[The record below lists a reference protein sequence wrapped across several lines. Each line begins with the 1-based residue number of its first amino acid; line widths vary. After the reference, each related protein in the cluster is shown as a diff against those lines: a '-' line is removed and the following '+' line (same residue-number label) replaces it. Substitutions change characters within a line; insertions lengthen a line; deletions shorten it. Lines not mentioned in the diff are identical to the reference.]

1 MVLYGNTRARP
12 RTHTRTHAR
21 THTQKVMF
29 VMLLN
34 WFVSLNFELLWRS
47 WDRIYIL
54 KNCTLDRV
62 LLRCECFQVMM
73 TSWFERLF
81 LVFIF
86 VFAVVFC
93 HNETCTFEFALN
105 IQVVNYASVECHHS
119 ATVHSYAH
127 FLFLHCTVCLVLNSL
142 SGPEQ
147 SVLSGSEQ
155 YILSGQFGSEQYV
168 LSWTVWFWTVCLV
181 LGSLVLNSMSCP
193 GQSGSE
199 HYVLSWTVWFWTVC
213 FVLDSLVLNRMS
225 CPGQSASEQYV
236 LSWTVWFWT
245 VCLVL
250 DSLLLNNMSCRGQF
264 SSEQYSCPGRFGF
277 QQYVLSWTVW
287 FSTVCLVLDSLV
299 FNSMSCSG
307 QSVSEQYILSWTVCL
322 WTECHVW
329 SRTVLV
335 LLDTGCWQPVWQYIV
350 GHKFTPVERAGFEWH
365 EKRQSV

>member
-1 MVLYGNTRARP
+1 MLKFHFFQRLPLSMLFRSFQLHFPHALQTWVIIIIIMYIYHPLFNALSAHMRHINLNTTFYTYIWYYMETHARARAH
-12 RTHTRTHAR
+12 THARTHAR

-168 LSWTVWFWTVCLV
+168 LSWAVWFWTVCLV
-181 LGSLVLNSMSCP
+181 LDSLVLNSMFCP
-193 GQSGSE
+193 GQFGSE
-199 HYVLSWTVWFWTVC
+199 PYVLSWTVCFWTVC
-213 FVLDSLVLNRMS
+213 LVLDSLVLNSMS

-236 LSWTVWFWT
+236 LSWTV
-245 VCLVL
+245 
-250 DSLLLNNMSCRGQF
+250 
-264 SSEQYSCPGRFGF
+264 
-277 QQYVLSWTVW
+277 
-287 FSTVCLVLDSLV
+287 
-299 FNSMSCSG
+299 
-307 QSVSEQYILSWTVCL
+307 
-322 WTECHVW
+322 
-329 SRTVLV
+329 
-335 LLDTGCWQPVWQYIV
+335 
-350 GHKFTPVERAGFEWH
+350 
-365 EKRQSV
+365 